1 MLTCILVTLLL
12 MSHTE
17 VTNRVKADDQQQLLC
32 LCMLV
37 ACAEMLEEQQR
48 VMQANSRLRTS
59 CGPGCCGKDC
69 GWVVEKHK
77 LSKCPDERLADGL
90 KRLPENNTWNQWQWD
105 SKSPAFHSVHS
116 FW

>member
-1 MLTCILVTLLL
+1 
-12 MSHTE
+12 
-17 VTNRVKADDQQQLLC
+17 VKVDDQQQVLC
-32 LCMLV
+32 SCMLI

-48 VMQANSRLRTS
+48 IMRAEARLG
-59 CGPGCCGKDC
+59 CGPGCSGKDC

-90 KRLPENNTWNQWQWD
+90 KRLAANNTWNQWQWD
-105 SKSPAFHSVHS
+105 PKSPAFHSVHS